1 MNSNDID
8 AITTEELADSNQTK
22 SQATQSDPKSIT
34 SSFSMEISNDK
45 MQAFIIIDTTTI
57 NLNVLSS
64 SHIQEYLHSSP
75 LDKELI
81 NFSAINQIFGQINLI
96 KSGKSGN
103 PVIRTQVATGKSPQ
117 KGTDGYSKYYHPR
130 DQKVVIT
137 DDGKADFRN
146 IDKYIAVKKGE
157 KIATVFKGIEGL
169 PGKDVSGNPIPPPP
183 IEKPVMN
190 LGKNVNSEET
200 PDPKEPEKIYI
211 NYFAGCDGVLYN
223 GDILMVSP
231 ELVIDSNVGLATGNI
246 GFDGAINVKGTIEEG
261 SKVISKGNLYV
272 GENIE
277 TTDVIVGGDLNVKGG
292 IKPKGK
298 GTIRV
303 SGSLR
308 AKFIENVVIEVDGD
322 IIVES
327 AILNSTVYCLG
338 SILFSG
344 QTNSVIGSEITVF
357 NGFSVYNLGSNAMV
371 PVTIEM
377 GVHFKN
383 ERFFKELEIKV
394 KKSKKDLETIIP
406 KIEQISNYM
415 KTFKGKLNEDKR
427 RRFKEIYEIYQK
439 RNQNHQSMTKKYEEL
454 KTLRFN
460 TEKVNLVVK
469 GSAFPEAVIKYR
481 RQTEKI
487 SKTQSAFMMS
497 FFPGQE
503 HAPMTAIN
511 VKKR

>member
-1 MNSNDID
+1 MNSQDLDSLTKQEEKADTNRSENRAQD
-8 AITTEELADSNQTK
+8 AKGITA
-22 SQATQSDPKSIT
+22 
-34 SSFSMEISNDK
+34 SFSMELSTDK
-45 MQAFIIIDTTTI
+45 MQAILIVDTTTI

-64 SHIQEYLHSSP
+64 SHFQEYLHGAN

-81 NFSAINQIFGQINLI
+81 NFSSINQIFGQINLI
-96 KSGKSGN
+96 KSGKSGS
-103 PVIRTQVATGKSPQ
+103 PVIRVQIATGKTPE
-117 KGTDGYSKYYHPR
+117 KGVDGYVKYYHPR
-130 DQKVVIT
+130 DQKVVIK

-146 IDKYIAVKKGE
+146 IDKYVAVKKGE
-157 KIATVFKGIEGL
+157 KVATIFKGIEGKS
-169 PGKDVSGNPIPPPP
+169 GKDVTGAPIPPPP
-183 IEKPVMN
+183 IEKPEVN
-190 LGKNVNSEET
+190 LGKNITYEET
-200 PDPKEPEKIYI
+200 KDPKEPDRVYVD
-211 NYFAGCDGVLYN
+211 YFAGCDGVLYN

-246 GFDGAINVKGTIEEG
+246 GFEGAINVKGTIEEG

-277 TTDVIVGGDLNVKGG
+277 TTDVFVGGDLNVKGG

-298 GTIRV
+298 GTIKV
-303 SGSLR
+303 AGSLR

-338 SILFSG
+338 SVVFSG
-344 QTNSVIGSEITVF
+344 QTSSVINSTITVF
-357 NGFSVYNLGSNAMV
+357 KGFSVYNLGSNAMV
-371 PVTIEM
+371 PLTIDM

-383 ERFFKELEIKV
+383 ERLFNELHGRIKKSEKEL
-394 KKSKKDLETIIP
+394 STIIP
-406 KIEQISNYM
+406 KIEQIISYM
-415 KTFKGKLNEDKR
+415 KSYKGKLNEEKR
-427 RRFKEIYEIYQK
+427 KKFKEIYEIYQK
-439 RNQNHQSMTKKYEEL
+439 KNQNHQSMTKKYEEL

-469 GSAFPEAVIKYR
+469 GSAFPEAIIKYR

-487 SKTQSAFMMS
+487 SKTQSSFMMS

-511 VKKR
+511 VKRR